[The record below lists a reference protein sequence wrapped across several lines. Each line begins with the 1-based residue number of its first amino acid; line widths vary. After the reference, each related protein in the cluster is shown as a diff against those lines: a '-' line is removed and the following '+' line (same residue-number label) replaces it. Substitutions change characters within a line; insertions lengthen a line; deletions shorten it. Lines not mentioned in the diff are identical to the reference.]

1 MAAGGVLINGS
12 AQGSKW
18 RDYDLGL
25 EQGSTACSHTGSRDV
40 KVLTR
45 GDCKWTRSNAS
56 RQRASFV
63 HIDHDGAVTSE
74 ELKGHK

>member
-1 MAAGGVLINGS
+1 MNGS

-18 RDYDLGL
+18 RNYTLGL
-25 EQGSTACSHTGSRDV
+25 QQGSVVCAHTGSQDV

-56 RQRASFV
+56 RQRVAFAVIS
-63 HIDHDGAVTSE
+63 HDGAATNE
-74 ELKGHK
+74 ELKGQK